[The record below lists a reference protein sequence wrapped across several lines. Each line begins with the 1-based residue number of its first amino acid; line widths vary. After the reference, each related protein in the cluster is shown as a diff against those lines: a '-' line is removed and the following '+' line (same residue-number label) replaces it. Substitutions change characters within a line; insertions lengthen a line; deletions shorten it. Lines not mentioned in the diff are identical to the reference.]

1 MSAGTVLLGTL
12 LVGIGGGAGSAL
24 RWWLRE
30 VGMRLAARRMNQ
42 GDVRMK
48 PWLTLL
54 ANALAC
60 FLLGIAVARLGS
72 AVSGAAEL
80 GFLLVGI
87 GFCGGLSTL
96 STAAMDVVDLI
107 RRDSFAISVG
117 YFLLS
122 IGLGMAALWIGL
134 VIAS

>member
-1 MSAGTVLLGTL
+1 MSAGTVVWG
-12 LVGIGGGAGSAL
+12 LVVGGWGGGAGWAWRGGL
-24 RWWLRE
+24 RVAGWR
-30 VGMRLAARRMNQ
+30 RAARRMNQ
-42 GDVRMK
+42 GDVRLK

-72 AVSGAAEL
+72 AVSGVAEFS
-80 GFLLVGI
+80 FLLVGI

>member
-60 FLLGIAVARLGS
+60 FLL
-72 AVSGAAEL
+72 
-80 GFLLVGI
+80 
-87 GFCGGLSTL
+87 
-96 STAAMDVVDLI
+96 
-107 RRDSFAISVG
+107 
-117 YFLLS
+117 
-122 IGLGMAALWIGL
+122 
-134 VIAS
+134 

>member
-72 AVSGAAEL
+72 AVSGVAEFS
-80 GFLLVGI
+80 FLLVGI

-117 YFLLS
+117 YSLLS

>member
-1 MSAGTVLLGTL
+1 WWTQ
-12 LVGIGGGAGSAL
+12 VGGSGGGWASAP
-24 RWWLRE
+24 RCCQRAF
-30 VGMRLAARRMNQ
+30 GMRLAARRMNQ

-117 YFLLS
+117 YFLLT
-122 IGLGMAALWIGL
+122 IGIGMAALWIGL

>member
-30 VGMRLAARRMNQ
+30 AGMRLAARRANQ

-54 ANALAC
+54 ANVLAC
-60 FLLGIAVARLGS
+60 FVLGIVVARLGS
-72 AVSGAAEL
+72 AASEVGEM
-80 GFLLVGI
+80 GFLLLAV

-96 STAAMDVVDLI
+96 STAALDVVDLI

-117 YFLLS
+117 YLLLT
-122 IGLGMAALWIGL
+122 IGTGMAALWIGL
-134 VIAS
+134 VIAT

>member
-1 MSAGTVLLGTL
+1 VSAGTVLLGMV

-30 VGMRLAARRMNQ
+30 AGMRLAARRMNQ
-42 GDVRMK
+42 GDVRLK

-72 AVSGAAEL
+72 AVSGVAEFS
-80 GFLLVGI
+80 FLLVGI

>member
-72 AVSGAAEL
+72 AVSGVAEFS
-80 GFLLVGI
+80 FLLVGI

-117 YFLLS
+117 YFLLT
-122 IGLGMAALWIGL
+122 IGIGMAALWIGL